1 MKINENYVLQEVAD
15 EYIVVPVGE
24 AAERL
29 RGIIK
34 LNKSGAIL
42 WKKMEEKDL
51 SQEELVQVLLT
62 EFPTDIKIARKDVSL
77 FIKQLFE
84 MGCLV

>member
-1 MKINENYVLQEVAD
+1 
-15 EYIVVPVGE
+15 
-24 AAERL
+24 
-29 RGIIK
+29 
-34 LNKSGAIL
+34 
-42 WKKMEEKDL
+42 MEEKDL